1 MKAAGTITHGGSRR
15 SGLTLVE
22 LLAVIAIIGLLMGL
36 LLPAVQSAR
45 ESARRSQC
53 SNRLRQLATA
63 VLQYENANAMFP
75 PGGLVWS
82 GAPHS
87 QADWQ
92 WQVIQPGTEL
102 NSWGWQYFIL
112 PHMEEMKLFED
123 GAIQASET
131 PATAQRGLRIESRG
145 TNYLRCPS
153 DSAAGTYKAS
163 WTNYAASAG
172 PQFAQNAYPGC
183 NAPWNASYMNR
194 PSDLGYASSN
204 PYTQIPNRVSDVR
217 GLFSAV
223 VTGSGNPNGNVRIT
237 AGAVPDGLSNT
248 LLLGE
253 TVPGEN
259 RFWHSASSA
268 WQQYHCSNVI
278 STVIGLNLAT
288 PQRPGDGA
296 WIPNCAQ
303 FGDYLW
309 GNWGM
314 STGFKSKHPGGL
326 VFAFGDGA
334 VRFMSETINHDT
346 VQLLGCRHDRRPVS
360 PTEL

>member
-1 MKAAGTITHGGSRR
+1 MNAAGTITHGGSRR

-22 LLAVIAIIGLLMGL
+22 LLAVIAIIGLLVGL

-53 SNRLRQLATA
+53 SNRLKQLATA
-63 VLQYENANAMFP
+63 VLQYESSNAMFP

-82 GAPHS
+82 GTPHS
-87 QADWQ
+87 QTTWP
-92 WQVIQPGTEL
+92 WQVVTSPFDL
-102 NSWGWQYFIL
+102 NSWSWQYFIL

-123 GAIQASET
+123 GAIQSSES
-131 PATAQRGLRIESRG
+131 PATAQRGQRITSRG
-145 TNYLRCPS
+145 ANYLRCPS
-153 DSAAGTYKAS
+153 DPAASTYKAS

-172 PQFAQNAYPGC
+172 PQFTQNAYPGC
-183 NAPWNASYMNR
+183 NAPWNSSYMNR
-194 PSDLGYASSN
+194 TDLGYVSSN
-204 PYTQIPNRVSDVR
+204 SSGQIPNRVADIR

-237 AGAVPDGLSNT
+237 AAAAPDGLSNT
-248 LLLGE
+248 LMLGE
-253 TVPGEN
+253 TIPGEN
-259 RFWHSASSA
+259 RFWHSSSSA

-288 PQRPGDGA
+288 PRMPDCSTTT
-296 WIPNCAQ
+296 PCAR
-303 FGDYLW
+303 FGDMVY

-314 STGFKSKHPGGL
+314 SIGFKSKHPGGL

-334 VRFMSETINHDT
+334 VRFVSETINHDT
-346 VQLLGCRHDRRPVS
+346 FQLLGCRHDRKPVS
-360 PTEL
+360 PTEF